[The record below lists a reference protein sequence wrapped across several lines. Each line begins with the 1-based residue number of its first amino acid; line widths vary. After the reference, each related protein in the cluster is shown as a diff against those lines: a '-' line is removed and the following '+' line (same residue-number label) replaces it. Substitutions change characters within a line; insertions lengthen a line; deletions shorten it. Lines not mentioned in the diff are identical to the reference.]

1 MSRTLVD
8 DALNRWEIFATT
20 GPHGYSDPARL
31 LFRCLSE
38 RGLRSRALPVE
49 GGKAE
54 AEHLAGTATT
64 EELREM
70 LSRAEAID

>member
-8 DALNRWEIFATT
+8 VELNRWEVFATT

-31 LFRCLSE
+31 LFRCLSD
-38 RGLRSRALPVE
+38 RDVRSRALPVE

-54 AEHLAGTATT
+54 AEHVASTATT
-64 EELREM
+64 EELSKM